1 MEGEKMEQARD
12 ALQFVLDHLSQGD
25 RFNIIA
31 FSTGVRAFSA
41 QPEPLSA
48 LPEARRFV
56 DELRPEGSTDINR
69 ALLEAIAGADRER
82 PTIVIF
88 LTDGLPTSGVVETP
102 QILANVEQA
111 ASSNLRIF
119 PFGVGDDVDTVL
131 LDTLAQEQRGTSAY
145 VRPSERVEE
154 QVGSFYAKVS
164 TPVLAD
170 LPLDVSGV
178 QLEDTY
184 PFPLPDLFA
193 GTQLILTGRYREGG
207 PASLTLT
214 GQVNG
219 QEHSFRFDD
228 LTFATERATSSQS
241 GEFIPR
247 LWATRKVG
255 YLLNQIRLRGENRET
270 IDEIVNL
277 SVRYGIITPYTS
289 FLVEEP
295 ELALSQEGRGQ
306 LADEEFA
313 AAQAAPAA
321 EVSGESAVSKAV
333 EQNELAEAD
342 MAAPLPATAAPGAD
356 GTGGVAGATA
366 AVTTVGDKAFVLKEG
381 VWTDT
386 TFDPSVMT
394 TTELPFPS
402 DLFLEFLGDHSAA
415 GKYFALGQ
423 RVVVVLDGVAYET
436 VEGDPAEL
444 SQPDEAEA
452 NSAQPAPVPEL
463 TEGQVQPDE
472 SSLPASSSHLTLT
485 ADVTE
490 GVAPLEVNFSGS
502 LVAGPEDDQNYA
514 CLPSQFEFGDGNS
527 LTIMS
532 ECGGEPNERR
542 DTANYVY
549 DQAGE
554 YQVTFTLGE
563 IKSEPVTI
571 IVKDEAEA
579 SNPIEE
585 PEPPAVQAAPA
596 TPEPVNT
603 SEITTAES
611 NSSIYNVWGLL
622 LLPLLGLAIG
632 WFMWGRGRK

>member
-1 MEGEKMEQARD
+1 
-12 ALQFVLDHLSQGD
+12 
-25 RFNIIA
+25 
-31 FSTGVRAFSA
+31 
-41 QPEPLSA
+41 
-48 LPEARRFV
+48 
-56 DELRPEGSTDINR
+56 
-69 ALLEAIAGADRER
+69 
-82 PTIVIF
+82 
-88 LTDGLPTSGVVETP
+88 
-102 QILANVEQA
+102 
-111 ASSNLRIF
+111 
-119 PFGVGDDVDTVL
+119 VDTVL

-170 LPLDVSGV
+170 LSLDVSGV

-219 QEHSFRFDD
+219 QERAFRFDD
-228 LTFATERATSSQS
+228 LTFANERATSNQS
-241 GEFIPR
+241 AEFIPR

-342 MAAPLPATAAPGAD
+342 MAAPLPATAAPSAD

-386 TFDPSVMT
+386 TFDPGVMT
-394 TTELPFPS
+394 TTQLPFPS
-402 DLFLEFLGDHSAA
+402 DLFLEFLGDRPAA

-423 RVVVVLDGVAYET
+423 RVIVVLDGVAYET
-436 VEGDPAEL
+436 VEGDPAAN
-444 SQPDEAEA
+444 EAEA
-452 NSAQPAPVPEL
+452 KAEAEPHPDPVSSPQP
-463 TEGQVQPDE
+463 QPDE
-472 SSLPASSSHLTLT
+472 SSPPGSSSHVSLT
-485 ADVTE
+485 ADMTE

-502 LVAGPEDDQNYA
+502 LVAGSDDDQNYA

-571 IVKDEAEA
+571 IVKEAA
-579 SNPIEE
+579 DSVSVTEE
-585 PEPPAVQAAPA
+585 PEVLVAQP
-596 TPEPVNT
+596 TPETREPVKSNQAV
-603 SEITTAES
+603 AES
-611 NSSIYNVWGLL
+611 NSSAYNFWGFL

-632 WFMWGRGRK
+632 WFIWGRGRK